1 LEAKSQSMKQACQI
15 NVYIH
20 METVHLDT
28 KPSKCIYTYGN
39 DTFRYEA
46 KSLSMKKAHYEEK
59 EVLGDEVT
67 HKQHI

>member
-1 LEAKSQSMKQACQI
+1 
-15 NVYIH
+15 
-20 METVHLDT
+20 METVHIDT